1 MTRLRALS
9 QSSNVN
15 DSDFSGVT
23 RLTTAIRAAMM
34 CVALGAIALPVQL
47 QAQEAA
53 GTVGAARSYAIAA
66 GPLGEAL
73 NQFAR
78 QAGITLAATPTQTQ
92 GAQSPGLQGNYA
104 VDQAL
109 AILLGSSGLQA
120 VSQDG
125 SNYVL
130 RASAGEAMSLPTTDI
145 RGFALGNA
153 LGSMDGYNATH
164 SQIATK
170 TSTALLETSQ
180 SVSVVT
186 RQQMDDQ
193 GSQTVSQ
200 AMRYTPGVL
209 TNPYGATHRYDYV
222 AMRGFNDGSVDNIYL
237 DGLKSMGDSGTY
249 STMQVDPYFLERVDI
264 LKGPSSV
271 LYGRSSPGGLVAL
284 TSKKPLY
291 EPYHQIQ
298 ATVGTQGQR
307 GVGFDF
313 SGPLDDDKR
322 IAYRLTGLTDKSDTQ
337 FDHAEEKRYALAP
350 TVSIDFS
357 EDTSLTLQAY
367 LQHDPEGGYHGGVP
381 ASGTLHQR
389 NGQRISENFFD
400 GEPGV
405 DGYSRNQQSFGY
417 QFEHRFNDVFTAR
430 QNFRYL
436 DSKVS
441 MDQIYA
447 YDWTT
452 PTSNELT
459 RYYSGGDERLH
470 AFIVDNMLQAE
481 FFTGAAKHTTL
492 LGVDYQRRK
501 TVVDWTSGS
510 VAPLNAFNPEYGNS
524 AISYYSPTSYLRRL
538 EQTGVYA
545 QDLIE
550 LDKWRF
556 SLGLRQ
562 DWVKTS
568 DENRL
573 AETGRPAGTEI
584 SDRRTKLT
592 GRAGVLYLF
601 DNGIAPYLSY
611 SESFNPNSYSDSAG
625 NPLAPTDGT
634 QWEAGIKYQPPGTDN
649 LFTASVFRIDQENL
663 ASKLPQENFYR
674 PIGAVRSQ
682 GLELEA
688 HMQLTDNFKLLGSY
702 TLTDIEY
709 SKSMV
714 STLSTATNPIENKG
728 NSPTQAP
735 RHMASLWGDYAFND
749 GALDGLRLG
758 AGVRYVGYSWADAEN
773 TMKVPSYTLFDAS
786 VGYDLS
792 KVGIKG
798 VDVRVNANNLTN
810 ESYIATCASLSF
822 CYMGEERNV
831 SATVSYEF

>member
-53 GTVGAARSYAIAA
+53 GTVGTARSYAIAA

-78 QAGITLAATPTQTQ
+78 QAGITLAATPTQTAA
-92 GAQSPGLQGNYA
+92 AQSPGLQGSYS

-337 FDHAEEKRYALAP
+337 FDHVEEKRYALAP
-350 TVSIDFS
+350 TVSIDLS

-367 LQHDPEGGYHGGVP
+367 LQHDPKGGYHGGVP

-389 NGQRISENFFD
+389 NGQRISEHFFD

-436 DSKVS
+436 DSKVN
-441 MDQIYA
+441 MDQVYA

-510 VAPLNAFNPEYGNS
+510 VAPLNGFNPAYGNS

-592 GRAGVLYLF
+592 GRAGVLYLL

-735 RHMASLWGDYAFND
+735 KHMASLWGDYAFND

-831 SATVSYEF
+831 SATVSYAF

>member
-1 MTRLRALS
+1 MTLRDHRPSASCAPTLRQAIHAALLC
-9 QSSNVN
+9 SSIGLGLVATTVQAADTAPDAPHHSYNVAPG
-15 DSDFSGVT
+15 S
-23 RLTTAIRAAMM
+23 
-34 CVALGAIALPVQL
+34 LGD
-47 QAQEAA
+47 
-53 GTVGAARSYAIAA
+53 
-66 GPLGEAL
+66 AL

-78 QAGITLAATPTQTQ
+78 QAAITLSTTPAQTL
-92 GAQSPGLQGNYA
+92 GRHSAGLQGSYSVSQGLN
-104 VDQAL
+104 Q
-109 AILLGSSGLQA
+109 LLKDTGLEA

-125 SNYVL
+125 SSYIL
-130 RASAGEAMSLPTTDI
+130 RPLPQGSALSLPTTQVK
-145 RGFALGNA
+145 GFALGNA

-186 RQQMDDQ
+186 REQLDDQ
-193 GSQTVSQ
+193 GAQTVAQ

-249 STMQVDPYFLERVDI
+249 SSMQVDPYFLERVDI

-298 ATVGTQGQR
+298 ATVGSQGKQ
-307 GVGFDF
+307 GLGFDF

-322 IAYRLTGLTDKSDTQ
+322 IAYRLIGLTDKSDTQ
-337 FDHAEEKRYALAP
+337 FDHTKEKRFALAP
-350 TVSIDFS
+350 TLSIDFS
-357 EDTSLTLQAY
+357 DDTSLTLQAY
-367 LQHDPEGGYHGGVP
+367 LQNDPDGGYHGGMP
-381 ASGTLHQR
+381 ANGTLNQR
-389 NGQRISENFFD
+389 NGQRISEHFFE

-405 DGYSRNQQSFGY
+405 DGYKRDQQSFGY

-436 DSKVS
+436 DSKVKL
-441 MDQIYA
+441 DQVYA
-447 YDWTT
+447 YGWTNA
-452 PTSNELT
+452 TSNDLR
-459 RYYSGGDERLH
+459 RYYSGGNEKLH
-470 AFIVDNMLQAE
+470 SFIVDNMLQAE
-481 FFTGAAKHTTL
+481 FLTGDVKHTML
-492 LGVDYQRRK
+492 LGADYQRRK
-501 TVVDWTSGS
+501 TVVDWDQGTLQ
-510 VAPLNAFNPEYGNS
+510 AINAFNPIYGNS
-524 AISYYSPTSYLRRL
+524 TIDYYSHTSYVRRL
-538 EQTGVYA
+538 EQTGVYL

-562 DWVKTS
+562 DWVETS

-573 AETGRPAGTEI
+573 AEDKRPLGTEI
-584 SDRRTKLT
+584 SDKRTKLT

-601 DNGIAPYLSY
+601 DNGLAPYLSY
-611 SESFNPNSYSDSAG
+611 SESFNPNSYADSAG
-625 NPLAPTDGT
+625 NPLPPTDGT
-634 QWEAGIKYQPPGTDN
+634 QWEAGLKYQPPGTEN
-649 LFTASVFRIDQENL
+649 LFTASLFRIDQENL

-674 PIGAVRSQ
+674 AVGAVRSQ

-688 HMQLTDNFKLLGSY
+688 HMQLTDNLKLLSSY
-702 TLTDIEY
+702 TFTDIQY

-714 STLSTATNPIENKG
+714 STLSSPGNIIENKG

-735 RHMASLWGDYAFND
+735 RQMASLWADYRFDSAT
-749 GALDGLRLG
+749 LDGLRLG
-758 AGVRYVGYSWADAEN
+758 GGVRYVGYSWADAEN
-773 TMKVPSYTLFDAS
+773 TMKVPAYTLFDAS
-786 VGYDLS
+786 IGYDLG
-792 KVGIKG
+792 KVGLKG
-798 VDVRVNANNLTN
+798 VDVRLNANNLTN
-810 ESYIATCASLSF
+810 ESYVASCASLSY
-822 CYMGEERNV
+822 CYLGEERNV
-831 SATVSYEF
+831 AATVSYQF